1 MKNRIQHLINDTRGG
16 TFVEYLIL
24 TGLVALF
31 CIAGY
36 RAFGTAVSNRVQ
48 QQATQVTGIR

>member
-1 MKNRIQHLINDTRGG
+1 MKKLIKEVISDTRGS
-16 TFVEYLIL
+16 FVEYIIL

-36 RAFGTAVSNRVQ
+36 RVFGTSVANKVT
-48 QQATQVTGIR
+48 QQASQVTGIK

>member
-1 MKNRIQHLINDTRGG
+1 MKKLVQDLTSDTRGS
-16 TFVEYLIL
+16 FVEYIIL

-36 RAFGTAVSNRVQ
+36 RAFGTSVANKVT
-48 QQATQVTGIR
+48 QQANQVTGIR

>member
-1 MKNRIQHLINDTRGG
+1 MKNRISNLMNDTRGG
-16 TFVEYLIL
+16 TFVEYIIL

-36 RAFGTAVSNRVQ
+36 RAFGTSVATKVQ